1 MSARTPESAL
11 REAVQGASMTRPYFR
26 VQIAAQN
33 ARFAIY
39 ALVAVVG
46 GLL

>member
-1 MSARTPESAL
+1 MSARTPHSST
-11 REAVQGASMTRPYFR
+11 ASDVKVAGHICRLKS
-26 VQIAAQN
+26 AAQN

>member
-1 MSARTPESAL
+1 MSAPTPDSSIAGDVKFAPL
-11 REAVQGASMTRPYFR
+11 SRHTCR
-26 VQIAAQN
+26 VKNAAQN

>member
-1 MSARTPESAL
+1 MSAPTPGSSTVGDVKFAPL
-11 REAVQGASMTRPYFR
+11 SRQTCR
-26 VQIAAQN
+26 VKNAAQN